1 MKAMVQDSYGP
12 LDAVLEVQDVE
23 QPTIKDDEVLV
34 RVRAASIHI
43 GDCHGMRGAPYVMRP
58 IFGLRRPKTR
68 VPGTDMAGQVEAVGS
83 GVTKFQIGDEV
94 FGWGTGAFAEF
105 ASAPEDQLL
114 PKPAGQTLEQASAVG
129 VSAITALVAIRDEGK
144 VQPGQKVLIN
154 GASGGVGTFAVQ
166 IAKALGAKVTGVCS
180 ARNADLVTSIG
191 ADHVIDY
198 EAEDFTM
205 GEQRYDL
212 ILDNVGNHSFSD
224 TRRALT
230 PDGVLLSNG
239 APVDGWIGGLDHVTV
254 AFARSLFVRQQG
266 RPFVAFSKIEHLIA
280 VKDLVEA
287 GKVIPVIDQTYPLS
301 EGPQAIGHVVEGHA
315 RGTVVITT

>member
-129 VSAITALVAIRDEGK
+129 CFCDHRTRGDSRRRKGPARAEGAH
-144 VQPGQKVLIN
+144 QRC
-154 GASGGVGTFAVQ
+154 
-166 IAKALGAKVTGVCS
+166 LGRG
-180 ARNADLVTSIG
+180 
-191 ADHVIDY
+191 
-198 EAEDFTM
+198 
-205 GEQRYDL
+205 
-212 ILDNVGNHSFSD
+212 
-224 TRRALT
+224 
-230 PDGVLLSNG
+230 
-239 APVDGWIGGLDHVTV
+239 
-254 AFARSLFVRQQG
+254 
-266 RPFVAFSKIEHLIA
+266 
-280 VKDLVEA
+280 
-287 GKVIPVIDQTYPLS
+287 
-301 EGPQAIGHVVEGHA
+301 GHV
-315 RGTVVITT
+315 RGTNREGARRQGDRCM